1 MRPKDVPFAQ
11 QTPLQQLQQLQ
22 QSLQAQLQAQTTP
35 QPQQNPQ
42 LQPQQ
47 LQPQMQMQSQLALL
61 AEGAAKEL
69 QRDMSLGTKRKAPEG
84 LNLVALEAELVLHLV
99 ILY

>member
-35 QPQQNPQ
+35 QPQQN
-42 LQPQQ
+42 PQQ